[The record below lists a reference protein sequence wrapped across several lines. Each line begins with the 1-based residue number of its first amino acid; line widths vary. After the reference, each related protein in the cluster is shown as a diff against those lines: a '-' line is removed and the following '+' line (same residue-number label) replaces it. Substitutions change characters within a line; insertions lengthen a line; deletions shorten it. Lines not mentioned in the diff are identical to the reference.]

1 MTKQNYWVLEGCLKK
16 SECILEREMV
26 DESLDIDIDIDNNI
40 AKRRSKQSPGN
51 HEWDNEP
58 V

>member
-1 MTKQNYWVLEGCLKK
+1 
-16 SECILEREMV
+16 MV